1 MKERVLIL
9 DMGSKMNRFGGE
21 ARVAAQLHSKLSDYF
36 ETFYLGYETPY
47 LKCNK
52 NCHIIERSS
61 IKLHSKM
68 RTGLAEN
75 WILRAGYY
83 FLAGRLINIGI
94 SKAELKNIFDKIKP
108 DVVISN
114 SLADFPIIRLA
125 KHWFEFKSIY
135 IDHVNLSGDVF
146 KNLLSKNSLPFTL
159 GAGMLGLSI
168 NNMKRKFFN
177 FFDANVALNA
187 EQEEIIRKYTQ
198 KVAYIPNGIAKPKR
212 DGKVI
217 KRFKERY
224 SLDDKFIVLYV
235 GRMFERQKNVSTLIK
250 AFKKIQCESM
260 LLLLV
265 GEGPSLSDY
274 IELAKGDKRILFTG
288 GLEDSMLNS
297 AYWLSHIFVLPSF
310 WEGFSITMLEAASHS
325 LPILLSK
332 KAYPKDFEKLK
343 IKVQSFDPSSADDL
357 ANKINEMH
365 SDRKIYD
372 DAKKTSQKIANEFS
386 EKKMIN
392 RYKELVLSLFRSG

>member
-52 NCHIIERSS
+52 NCHIIERGG
-61 IKLHSKM
+61 IKLSSKM
-68 RTGLAEN
+68 KTGLAEN
-75 WILRAGYY
+75 WIMRAGYY
-83 FLAGRLINIGI
+83 LLAGRLINIGI
-94 SKAELKNIFDKIKP
+94 SNDELKNIFDEVKP

-146 KNLLSKNSLPFTL
+146 KSMLSKNSLPFTL
-159 GAGMLGLSI
+159 GTGMLGLSI
-168 NNMKRKFFN
+168 NNMKRRFFN
-177 FFDANVALNA
+177 FFDANVALNV
-187 EQEEIIRKYTQ
+187 EQEEIIKKYTQ
-198 KVAYIPNGIAKPKR
+198 KVVSIPNGIAKPKR
-212 DGKVI
+212 DEKVI
-217 KRFKERY
+217 KRFKDRY
-224 SLDDKFIVLYV
+224 SLDNKFIVLYV

-250 AFKKIQCESM
+250 AFKKIQDNSM
-260 LLLLV
+260 LLLLI

-274 IELAKGDKRILFTG
+274 IELAKDDKRILFTG
-288 GLEDSMLNS
+288 GLDDSMLNG

-310 WEGFSITMLEAASHS
+310 WECFSITLLEAASHS
-325 LPILLSK
+325 LPMLLSK

-343 IKVQSFDPSSADDL
+343 INVQSFDPSSADDL
-357 ANKINEMH
+357 ANKINGMR
-365 SDRKIYD
+365 SDKNIYD
-372 DAKKTSQKIANEFS
+372 IAKKASQKIANEFS
-386 EKKMIN
+386 EEKMIN
-392 RYKELVLSLFRSG
+392 RYKELILSLF

>member
-75 WILRAGYY
+75 WILRVGYY

-94 SKAELKNIFDKIKP
+94 SKAELKSIFDKIKP

-114 SLADFPIIRLA
+114 SLADFPILRLA
-125 KHWFEFKSIY
+125 KHWLEFKSIY

-159 GAGMLGLSI
+159 GTGMLGLSI

-198 KVAYIPNGIAKPKR
+198 KVAYIPNGIAKSKR
-212 DGKVI
+212 DEKEI

-288 GLEDSMLNS
+288 GLDDSMLNS
-297 AYWLSHIFVLPSF
+297 AYWLSHVFVLPSF

-343 IKVQSFDPSSADDL
+343 IKVQSFDPDSADDL

-365 SDRKIYD
+365 SNRKIYD

-386 EKKMIN
+386 EEKMIN
-392 RYKELVLSLFRSG
+392 RYKELVLSLF

>member
-36 ETFYLGYETPY
+36 ETFYLGYESPY

-52 NCHIIERSS
+52 NCHIIERGT

-68 RTGLAEN
+68 KTGLAEN
-75 WILRAGYY
+75 WVMRAGYY

-94 SKAELKNIFDKIKP
+94 SRDELKNIFDKIKP

-125 KHWFEFKSIY
+125 KHRFEFKSIY

-146 KNLLSKNSLPFTL
+146 KSMLSKNSLPFTL
-159 GAGMLGLSI
+159 GTGMLGLSI
-168 NNMKRKFFN
+168 NDMKRKFFN

-187 EQEEIIRKYTQ
+187 EQEEGIKKYTQ
-198 KVAYIPNGIAKPKR
+198 KVAYIPNGIAKPKK
-212 DGKVI
+212 DEKAI

-235 GRMFERQKNVSTLIK
+235 GRMFERQKNVSTLIE
-250 AFKKIQCESM
+250 AFKKIQDSSM

-274 IELAKGDKRILFTG
+274 IELAKDDKRILFTG
-288 GLEDSMLNS
+288 GLDDLTLNS
-297 AYWLSHIFVLPSF
+297 AYWLSDIFVLPSF
-310 WEGFSITMLEAASHS
+310 WEGFSITLLEAASHS
-325 LPILLSK
+325 LPMLLSK

-343 IKVQSFDPSSADDL
+343 IDVQSFDPSSADDL

-365 SDRKIYD
+365 SDKKIYD
-372 DAKKTSQKIANEFS
+372 AAKKASQKIANEFN
-386 EKKMIN
+386 EEKMIN
-392 RYKELVLSLFRSG
+392 RYKELILSLF

>member
-52 NCHIIERSS
+52 NCHIIERGT

-68 RTGLAEN
+68 KTGLAEN
-75 WILRAGYY
+75 WVMRAGYY

-94 SKAELKNIFDKIKP
+94 SRGELKNIFDEIKP

-125 KHWFEFKSIY
+125 KHRFEFKSIY

-146 KNLLSKNSLPFTL
+146 KSMLSKNSLPFTL
-159 GAGMLGLSI
+159 GTGMLGLSI
-168 NNMKRKFFN
+168 NDMKRKFFN

-187 EQEEIIRKYTQ
+187 EQEEGIKKYTQ

-212 DGKVI
+212 DEKAI

-250 AFKKIQCESM
+250 AFKKIQDSSM

-274 IELAKGDKRILFTG
+274 IELAKDDKRILFTG
-288 GLEDSMLNS
+288 GLDDLMLNS
-297 AYWLSHIFVLPSF
+297 AYWLSDIFVLPSF
-310 WEGFSITMLEAASHS
+310 WEGFSITLLEAASHS
-325 LPILLSK
+325 LPMLLSK

-343 IKVQSFDPSSADDL
+343 IDVQSFDPSSADDL

-365 SDRKIYD
+365 SDKKIYD
-372 DAKKTSQKIANEFS
+372 AAKKASQKIANEFN
-386 EKKMIN
+386 EEKMIN
-392 RYKELVLSLFRSG
+392 RYKELILSLF

>member
-36 ETFYLGYETPY
+36 DTFYLGYETPY
-47 LKCNK
+47 LERNK
-52 NCHIIERSS
+52 NCHIIERDN
-61 IKLHSKM
+61 IKLSSKM
-68 RTGLAEN
+68 KTRLAEN

-94 SKAELKNIFDKIKP
+94 SKDELKNIFDEIKP

-125 KHWFEFKSIY
+125 NHWFEFKSIY

-146 KNLLSKNSLPFTL
+146 KNMLSKNSLPFTL
-159 GAGMLGLSI
+159 GTGMLGLSI
-168 NNMKRKFFN
+168 NNMKRRFFN
-177 FFDANVALNA
+177 FFDANVALNV
-187 EQEEIIRKYTQ
+187 EQEEVIKKYTQ
-198 KVAYIPNGIAKPKR
+198 KVAYIPDGVAKPKR
-212 DGKVI
+212 DEKAI

-224 SLDDKFIVLYV
+224 SLDDKFVILYV

-250 AFKKIQCESM
+250 AFKKIKDNSM

-274 IELAKGDKRILFTG
+274 IELAKDDKRILFTG
-288 GLEDSMLNS
+288 GLDDPMLNS

-310 WEGFSITMLEAASHS
+310 WESFGLSTLEAASHS
-325 LPILLSK
+325 LPLLLSK
-332 KAYPKDFEKLK
+332 KAYQKDFEKLK
-343 IKVQSFDPSSADDL
+343 INIQSFDPNSADDL
-357 ANKINEMH
+357 ANKINKMH
-365 SDRKIYD
+365 SDRRLYD
-372 DAKKTSQKIANEFS
+372 AAKRASQNLANEFS
-386 EKKMIN
+386 EEKMIN
-392 RYKELVLSLFRSG
+392 RYKELILSLS

>member
-21 ARVAAQLHSKLSDYF
+21 ARVAAQLHSKLSEYF

-52 NCHIIERSS
+52 NCHIIERGT

-68 RTGLAEN
+68 KTGLAEN
-75 WILRAGYY
+75 WIMRAGYY

-94 SKAELKNIFDKIKP
+94 SRDELKKLFDKIKP

-114 SLADFPIIRLA
+114 SLADFPIIKLA
-125 KHWFEFKSIY
+125 KRWFEFKSIY

-146 KNLLSKNSLPFTL
+146 KGILSKNSLPFTL
-159 GAGMLGLSI
+159 GTGMLGLSI

-187 EQEEIIRKYTQ
+187 GQEEGIKKYTQ

-212 DGKVI
+212 DEKAI

-250 AFKKIQCESM
+250 AFKKIQDKSL

-274 IELAKGDKRILFTG
+274 IELAKDDKRILFTG
-288 GLEDSMLNS
+288 GLDDSMLNS
-297 AYWLSHIFVLPSF
+297 AYWLSDIFVLPSF
-310 WEGFSITMLEAASHS
+310 WEGFSITLLEAASHS
-325 LPILLSK
+325 LPMLLSK
-332 KAYPKDFEKLK
+332 KAYPKDLEKLK
-343 IKVQSFDPSSADDL
+343 INVQSFDPSSADDL
-357 ANKINEMH
+357 ANKINEMR
-365 SDRKIYD
+365 SDKNIYD
-372 DAKKTSQKIANEFS
+372 IAKKASQKIANEFS
-386 EKKMIN
+386 EEKMIN
-392 RYKELVLSLFRSG
+392 RYKELILSLF

>member
-1 MKERVLIL
+1 MKKRVLIL
-9 DMGSKMNRFGGE
+9 DMGSKANRFGGE

-52 NCHIIERSS
+52 NCHIIERGS
-61 IKLHSKM
+61 IKLYSKM
-68 RTGLAEN
+68 KTRLADN
-75 WILRAGYY
+75 WIMRVGYY
-83 FLAGRLINIGI
+83 FLTGRLINIGI
-94 SKAELKNIFDKIKP
+94 SKDEIKNIFDEIKP

-135 IDHVNLSGDVF
+135 IDHVNLSGDIF
-146 KNLLSKNSLPFTL
+146 KGMLSKNSLPFTL
-159 GAGMLGLSI
+159 GTGMLGLSI

-187 EQEEIIRKYTQ
+187 EQEEEIKKHTK
-198 KVAYIPNGIAKPKR
+198 KVAYIPNGIAMPKR
-212 DGKVI
+212 EEEVI

-235 GRMFERQKNVSTLIK
+235 GRMFERQKNVSTLIR
-250 AFKKIQCESM
+250 AFKKIQDNSM

-274 IELAKGDKRILFTG
+274 IELAKDDKRILLTG
-288 GLEDSMLNS
+288 GLDDSMLNS
-297 AYWLSHIFVLPSF
+297 AYWLSNIFVLPSF
-310 WEGFSITMLEAASHS
+310 WEGFSITLLEAASHS

-343 IKVQSFDPSSADDL
+343 INVQSFDPSSADDL
-357 ANKINEMH
+357 ANKIKEMH
-365 SDRKIYD
+365 SNKKIYD
-372 DAKKTSQKIANEFS
+372 TAKKTSQKIANEFS
-386 EKKMIN
+386 EEKMIN
-392 RYKELVLSLFRSG
+392 RYKELIFSLL

>member
-52 NCHIIERSS
+52 NCHIIERGT

-68 RTGLAEN
+68 KTGLAEN
-75 WILRAGYY
+75 WVMRAGYY

-94 SKAELKNIFDKIKP
+94 SRDELKKLFDKIKP

-146 KNLLSKNSLPFTL
+146 KSMLSKNSLPFTF
-159 GAGMLGLSI
+159 GTGMLGLSI
-168 NNMKRKFFN
+168 DDMKRKFFN

-187 EQEEIIRKYTQ
+187 EQEEGIKKYTQ

-212 DGKVI
+212 DEKAI

-250 AFKKIQCESM
+250 AFKKIQDKSM

-274 IELAKGDKRILFTG
+274 IELAKDDKRILFTG
-288 GLEDSMLNS
+288 GLDDSMLNS

-310 WEGFSITMLEAASHS
+310 WEGFSITLLEAASHS
-325 LPILLSK
+325 LPMLLSS
-332 KAYPKDFEKLK
+332 KAYPKDFDKEN
-343 IKVQSFDPSSADDL
+343 IKVETFNPNNAEEL
-357 ANKINEMH
+357 
-365 SDRKIYD
+365 
-372 DAKKTSQKIANEFS
+372 AKKMGKLIRNAAFLKKAKIESEKIADVFS
-386 EKKMIN
+386 EDKMIN
-392 RYKELVLSLFRSG
+392 KYINLLKSLDVK

>member
-21 ARVAAQLHSKLSDYF
+21 ARVAAQLHSKLSEYF

-52 NCHIIERSS
+52 NCHIIERGT

-68 RTGLAEN
+68 KTGLAEN
-75 WILRAGYY
+75 WIMRAGYY

-94 SKAELKNIFDKIKP
+94 SRGELKNIFDEIKP

-125 KHWFEFKSIY
+125 KRWFEFKSIY

-146 KNLLSKNSLPFTL
+146 KSILSKNSLPFTL
-159 GAGMLGLSI
+159 GTGMLGLSI

-177 FFDANVALNA
+177 FFDANVALNV
-187 EQEEIIRKYTQ
+187 EQEEGIKKYTQ

-212 DGKVI
+212 DEKAI

-250 AFKKIQCESM
+250 AFKKIQDKSM

-274 IELAKGDKRILFTG
+274 IELAKDDKRILFTG
-288 GLEDSMLNS
+288 GLDDSMLNS
-297 AYWLSHIFVLPSF
+297 AYWLSNVFVLPSF
-310 WEGFSITMLEAASHS
+310 WEGFSITLLEAASHS
-325 LPILLSK
+325 LPMLLSK
-332 KAYPKDFEKLK
+332 KAYPKDLEKLK
-343 IKVQSFDPSSADDL
+343 INVQSFDPSSADDL

-365 SDRKIYD
+365 SDKKIYD
-372 DAKKTSQKIANEFS
+372 AAKKASQKIANEFN
-386 EKKMIN
+386 EEKMIN
-392 RYKELVLSLFRSG
+392 RYKELILSLF

>member
-52 NCHIIERSS
+52 NCHIIERGT

-68 RTGLAEN
+68 KTGLAEN
-75 WILRAGYY
+75 WIMRAGYY

-94 SKAELKNIFDKIKP
+94 SRDELKNLFDKIKP

-114 SLADFPIIRLA
+114 SLADFPIIKLA
-125 KHWFEFKSIY
+125 KRWFEFKSIY
-135 IDHVNLSGDVF
+135 IDHVNLSSDVF
-146 KNLLSKNSLPFTL
+146 KSMLSKNSLPFTL
-159 GAGMLGLSI
+159 GTGMLGLSI

-187 EQEEIIRKYTQ
+187 EQEEGIKKYTQ

-212 DGKVI
+212 DEKVI

-224 SLDDKFIVLYV
+224 SLDDKFIVLYA
-235 GRMFERQKNVSTLIK
+235 GRMFERQKNISTLIK
-250 AFKKIQCESM
+250 AFKKIQDSSM

-274 IELAKGDKRILFTG
+274 IELAKDDKRILFTG
-288 GLEDSMLNS
+288 GLDDSMLNS
-297 AYWLSHIFVLPSF
+297 AYWLSDIFVLPSF
-310 WEGFSITMLEAASHS
+310 WEGFSITLLEAASHS
-325 LPILLSK
+325 LPMLLSK

-343 IKVQSFDPSSADDL
+343 IDVQSFDPNSADDL

-365 SDRKIYD
+365 SDKKIYD
-372 DAKKTSQKIANEFS
+372 AAKKASQKIANEFN
-386 EKKMIN
+386 EEKMIN
-392 RYKELVLSLFRSG
+392 RYKELILSLF

>member
-52 NCHIIERSS
+52 NCHIIERGT

-68 RTGLAEN
+68 KTGLAEN
-75 WILRAGYY
+75 WIMRAGYY

-94 SKAELKNIFDKIKP
+94 SRDELKNLFDKIKP

-114 SLADFPIIRLA
+114 SLADFPIIKLA
-125 KHWFEFKSIY
+125 KRWFEFKSIY
-135 IDHVNLSGDVF
+135 IDHVNLSSDVF
-146 KNLLSKNSLPFTL
+146 KSMLSKNSLPFTL
-159 GAGMLGLSI
+159 GTGMLGLSI

-187 EQEEIIRKYTQ
+187 EQEEGIKKYTQ

-212 DGKVI
+212 DEKVI

-224 SLDDKFIVLYV
+224 SLDDKFIVLYA
-235 GRMFERQKNVSTLIK
+235 GRMFERQKNISTLIK
-250 AFKKIQCESM
+250 AFKKIQDSSM

-274 IELAKGDKRILFTG
+274 IELAKDDKRILFTG
-288 GLEDSMLNS
+288 GLDDSMLNS

-310 WEGFSITMLEAASHS
+310 WESFGLSTLEAASHS
-325 LPILLSK
+325 LPLLLSK
-332 KAYPKDFEKLK
+332 KGYPKDFEKLK

-357 ANKINEMH
+357 ANKINEMQ
-365 SDRKIYD
+365 SDKKIYD
-372 DAKKTSQKIANEFS
+372 TAKKTSQKIANEFS
-386 EKKMIN
+386 EEKMIN
-392 RYKELVLSLFRSG
+392 RYKELIFSLF

>member
-9 DMGSKMNRFGGE
+9 DMGSKANRFGGE

-52 NCHIIERSS
+52 NCHIIERGS
-61 IKLHSKM
+61 IKLYSKM
-68 RTGLAEN
+68 KTGLAEN
-75 WILRAGYY
+75 WLMRVGYY
-83 FLAGRLINIGI
+83 FLTGRLINIGI
-94 SKAELKNIFDKIKP
+94 SKDEIKNIFDEIKP

-125 KHWFEFKSIY
+125 KRWFEFKSIY
-135 IDHVNLSGDVF
+135 IDHVNLSSDVF
-146 KNLLSKNSLPFTL
+146 KSMLSKNSLPFTL
-159 GAGMLGLSI
+159 GTGMFGLSI
-168 NNMKRKFFN
+168 DNLKRKFFN

-187 EQEEIIRKYTQ
+187 EQEEWIKKYTQ
-198 KVAYIPNGIAKPKR
+198 KVAYIPDGVAKPKR
-212 DGKVI
+212 DEKVI

-224 SLDDKFIVLYV
+224 NLDNKFIILYV

-250 AFKKIQCESM
+250 AFKKIQDKNM

-274 IELAKGDKRILFTG
+274 IELAKDDKRILFTG
-288 GLEDSMLNS
+288 GLADSMLDS

-310 WEGFSITMLEAASHS
+310 WESFGISTLEAASHS

-332 KAYPKDFEKLK
+332 KAYPKEFEKLK
-343 IKVQSFDPSSADDL
+343 INVQSFDPSSADDL
-357 ANKINEMH
+357 ANKINEMQ
-365 SDRKIYD
+365 SDKKIYD
-372 DAKKTSQKIANEFS
+372 TAKKTSQKIANEFS
-386 EKKMIN
+386 EEKMIN
-392 RYKELVLSLFRSG
+392 RYKELIFSLF

>member
-21 ARVAAQLHSKLSDYF
+21 ARVAAQLHSKLSNYF

-52 NCHIIERSS
+52 NCHIIERGT

-68 RTGLAEN
+68 KTGLAEN
-75 WILRAGYY
+75 WVMRAGYY

-94 SKAELKNIFDKIKP
+94 SRDELKNLFDKIKP

-114 SLADFPIIRLA
+114 SLADFPIIKLA
-125 KHWFEFKSIY
+125 KRWFEFKSIY

-146 KNLLSKNSLPFTL
+146 KGMLSKNSLPFTL
-159 GAGMLGLSI
+159 GTGMLGLSI
-168 NNMKRKFFN
+168 NDMKRKFFN

-187 EQEEIIRKYTQ
+187 EQEEGIKKYTQ

-212 DGKVI
+212 DEKAI

-224 SLDDKFIVLYV
+224 SLDNKFIVLYV

-250 AFKKIQCESM
+250 AFKKIQDKSM

-274 IELAKGDKRILFTG
+274 IELAKDDKRILFTG
-288 GLEDSMLNS
+288 GLDDSMLNS
-297 AYWLSHIFVLPSF
+297 AYWLSDIFVLPSF
-310 WEGFSITMLEAASHS
+310 WEGFSITLLEAASHS
-325 LPILLSK
+325 LPMLLSK

-343 IKVQSFDPSSADDL
+343 IDVQSFDPNSADDL

-365 SDRKIYD
+365 SDKKIYD
-372 DAKKTSQKIANEFS
+372 AAKKASQKIASEFNE
-386 EKKMIN
+386 EKMIN
-392 RYKELVLSLFRSG
+392 RYKELILSLF